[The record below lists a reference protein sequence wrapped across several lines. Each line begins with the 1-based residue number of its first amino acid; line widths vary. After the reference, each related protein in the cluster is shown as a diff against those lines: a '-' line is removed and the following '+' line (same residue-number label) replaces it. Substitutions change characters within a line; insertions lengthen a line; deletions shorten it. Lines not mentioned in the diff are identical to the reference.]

1 MKPFSIAGI
10 EIKNRY
16 VLAPL
21 AGFTD
26 YAMRKI
32 SYDYGAGLL
41 YTEMES
47 CEALCFQ
54 SKLTLEDIKN
64 TKLDKANC
72 PDGKLVLQI
81 FGGKEE
87 SILKSIPIIEQYGEY
102 DFLDFNCGCPVP
114 KVIKQHSGSYWLNRE
129 EELIPLLKKM
139 VSISSKPVI
148 VKIRIGYSEIM
159 DIVPLCKKIEEVGVK
174 AIAVHGRTRNEYF
187 SSPVHY
193 DVIKDIKKNLTI
205 PVIANGEITQDNFQE
220 VIEKTDADAVMI
232 GQHAIGY
239 PKIFAD
245 MIAKEENREVT
256 EKTLESQLHDLE
268 RHLEL
273 IYSIKDERSASSIM
287 RSFAVNYV
295 KGFSDSKKYRNL
307 LVHCSSKEEYD
318 NAIKVIREDFNAQNL
333 LT

>member
-26 YAMRKI
+26 YAMRKL

-47 CEALCFQ
+47 CEALCFD
-54 SKLTLEDIKN
+54 SKLTIEDIKN

-72 PDGKLVLQI
+72 PDGKLALQI

-87 SILKSIPIIEQYGEY
+87 SILKSIPIVEKYGDY

-114 KVIKQHSGSYWLNRE
+114 KVIKQHAGSYWLNRE
-129 EELIPLLKKM
+129 DELIPLLKRM

-148 VKIRIGYSEIM
+148 VKIRIGYTQIQ
-159 DIVPLCKKIEEVGVK
+159 DIVPLCKRIEEAGVK
-174 AIAVHGRTRNEYF
+174 AIAVHGRTRNEFF

-193 DVIKDIKKNLTI
+193 DVIKDIKKNVSI
-205 PVIANGEITQDNFQE
+205 PVIANGEITEDNFVNVLNE
-220 VIEKTDADAVMI
+220 TNADAVMI

-239 PKIFAD
+239 PKIFRD
-245 MIAKEENREVT
+245 MIAKEENRLVA
-256 EKTLESQLHDLE
+256 EKTLSSQLNDL
-268 RHLEL
+268 RKHLDL
-273 IYSIKDERSASSIM
+273 IFSIKDERSASSIM

-307 LVHCSSKEEYD
+307 LVHCSSKEEYLS
-318 NAIKVIREDFNAQNL
+318 VIQSIEDEFYAQ
-333 LT
+333 

>member
-26 YAMRKI
+26 YAMRKL

-47 CEALCFQ
+47 CEALCFN
-54 SKLTLEDIKN
+54 SKLTIEDIKN

-72 PDGKLVLQI
+72 PDGKLALQI

-87 SILKSIPIIEQYGEY
+87 SILKSIPIVEEYGDY

-114 KVIKQHSGSYWLNRE
+114 KVIKQHAGSYWLNRE
-129 EELIPLLKKM
+129 DELIPLLKRM
-139 VSISSKPVI
+139 ISISSKPVI
-148 VKIRIGYSEIM
+148 VKIRIGYTQIQ
-159 DIVPLCKKIEEVGVK
+159 DIVPLCKRIEETGVK
-174 AIAVHGRTRNEYF
+174 AIAVHGRTRNEFF
-187 SSPVHY
+187 SSAVHY
-193 DVIKDIKKNLTI
+193 DVIRDIKKNVSI
-205 PVIANGEITQDNFQE
+205 PVIANGEITEDNFLYVLNE
-220 VIEKTDADAVMI
+220 TNADAVMI

-239 PKIFAD
+239 PKIFSD
-245 MIAKEENREVT
+245 MIAKEENRQAA
-256 EKTLESQLHDLE
+256 EKTLSGQLNDL
-268 RHLEL
+268 RKHLDL
-273 IYSIKDERSASSIM
+273 IFSIKDERSASSIM

-307 LVHCSSKEEYD
+307 LVHCSSKEEYFS
-318 NAIKVIREDFNAQNL
+318 VIQSIEDEFHAQ
-333 LT
+333 

>member
-26 YAMRKI
+26 YAMRKL

-47 CEALCFQ
+47 CEALCFD
-54 SKLTLEDIKN
+54 SKLTIEDIKN

-72 PDGKLVLQI
+72 PDGKLALQI

-87 SILKSIPIIEQYGEY
+87 SILKSIPIVEKYGDY

-114 KVIKQHSGSYWLNRE
+114 KVIKQHAGSYWLNRE
-129 EELIPLLKKM
+129 DELIPLLKRM

-148 VKIRIGYSEIM
+148 VKIRIGYTQIQ
-159 DIVPLCKKIEEVGVK
+159 DIVPLCKRIEDAGVK
-174 AIAVHGRTRNEYF
+174 AIAVHGRTRNEFF

-193 DVIKDIKKNLTI
+193 DVIKDIKKNVSI
-205 PVIANGEITQDNFQE
+205 PVIANGEITEDNFVNVLNE
-220 VIEKTDADAVMI
+220 TNADAVMI

-239 PKIFAD
+239 PKIFRD
-245 MIAKEENREVT
+245 MIAKEENRLVE
-256 EKTLESQLHDLE
+256 EKTLSSQLNDL
-268 RHLEL
+268 RKHLDL
-273 IYSIKDERSASSIM
+273 IFSIKDERSASSIM

-307 LVHCSSKEEYD
+307 LVHCSSKEEYFS
-318 NAIKVIREDFNAQNL
+318 VIQSIEDEFYAQ
-333 LT
+333 

>member
-26 YAMRKI
+26 YAMRKL
-32 SYDYGAGLL
+32 SYDYGAGFL

-47 CEALCFQ
+47 CEALCFN
-54 SKLTLEDIKN
+54 SKLTIEDIKN

-72 PDGKLVLQI
+72 PDGKLALQI

-87 SILKSIPIIEQYGEY
+87 SILKSIPIVEEYGDY

-114 KVIKQHSGSYWLNRE
+114 KVIKQHAGGYWLNRE
-129 EELIPLLKKM
+129 DELIPLLKKM

-148 VKIRIGYSEIM
+148 IKIRIGYTQIQ
-159 DIVPLCKKIEEVGVK
+159 DIVPLCKRIEETGVK
-174 AIAVHGRTRNEYF
+174 AIAVHGRTRNEFF

-193 DVIKDIKKNLTI
+193 DVIRDIKKNISI
-205 PVIANGEITQDNFQE
+205 PVIANGEITEDNFLDVLNE
-220 VIEKTDADAVMI
+220 TNADAVMI

-239 PKIFAD
+239 PKIFSD
-245 MIAKEENREVT
+245 MIAKEENRPIA
-256 EKTLESQLHDLE
+256 EKTLPGQLNDL
-268 RHLEL
+268 RKHLDL
-273 IYSIKDERSASSIM
+273 IFSIKDERSASSIM

-307 LVHCSSKEEYD
+307 LVHCSSKEEYFS
-318 NAIKVIREDFNAQNL
+318 VIQSIEDEFYAQ
-333 LT
+333 

>member
-26 YAMRKI
+26 YAMRKL

-47 CEALCFQ
+47 CEALCFN
-54 SKLTLEDIKN
+54 SKLTIEDIKN

-72 PDGKLVLQI
+72 PDGKLALQI

-87 SILKSIPIIEQYGEY
+87 SILKSIPIVEEYGDY

-114 KVIKQHSGSYWLNRE
+114 KVIKQHAGSYWLNRE
-129 EELIPLLKKM
+129 DELIPLLKRM

-148 VKIRIGYSEIM
+148 VKIRIGYTQIQ
-159 DIVPLCKKIEEVGVK
+159 DIVPLCKRIEETGVK
-174 AIAVHGRTRNEYF
+174 AIAVHGRTRNEFF
-187 SSPVHY
+187 SSAVHY
-193 DVIKDIKKNLTI
+193 DVIRDIKKNVSI
-205 PVIANGEITQDNFQE
+205 PVIANGEITEDNFVNVLNE
-220 VIEKTDADAVMI
+220 TNADAVMI

-239 PKIFAD
+239 PKIFSD
-245 MIAKEENREVT
+245 MIAKEENRQVV
-256 EKTLESQLHDLE
+256 EKTLPGQLNDL
-268 RHLEL
+268 RKHLDL
-273 IYSIKDERSASSIM
+273 IFSIKDERSASSIM

-307 LVHCSSKEEYD
+307 LVHCSSKEEYFS
-318 NAIKVIREDFNAQNL
+318 VIQSIEDEFYAQ
-333 LT
+333 